1 MGAGEVLK
9 DAVPKGDF
17 TQSAY
22 YQDTLSRSDISQ
34 QAVPAPES
42 SERGHRTPD
51 TLQQPV
57 DSLSLSCICVL
68 SPATPDPSRQ
78 SDKNWALGAPGY
90 EKPGVV
96 GASLEVWKYAD
107 VVGIPKLGIPS
118 LKTQWAWPVTTLF
131 HGSYSLLPVHQ
142 ALDHPRNVYIF
153 QDILL
158 VPPSPSSVTSR

>member
-1 MGAGEVLK
+1 MHIRNEYWILDISTHSTHLFLNKKCIQICKTIICEQAGNEVGAGEVLK

-78 SDKNWALGAPGY
+78 SDKN
-90 EKPGVV
+90 
-96 GASLEVWKYAD
+96 
-107 VVGIPKLGIPS
+107 
-118 LKTQWAWPVTTLF
+118 
-131 HGSYSLLPVHQ
+131 
-142 ALDHPRNVYIF
+142 
-153 QDILL
+153 
-158 VPPSPSSVTSR
+158 